1 LIEIKARLTAIA
13 HSCHTC
19 GNGVNMCL
27 SRVAAR
33 MGGTR
38 AAFYVLLCLANAD
51 PRTFP

>member
-1 LIEIKARLTAIA
+1 
-13 HSCHTC
+13 
-19 GNGVNMCL
+19 
-27 SRVAAR
+27 VAAR